1 MPRSV
6 PSILRRARRW
16 SNPTLTLTLTVTL
29 TLTLTPSLTLTIP
42 PNPNPIPSPTP
53 NQENLPL
60 VEAGAANLLAHI
72 RNVRNHGVSV
82 VVALNRFHTDTDAE
96 VALVKRLA
104 KEGGAYNAVDA

>member
-1 MPRSV
+1 MGFSV
-6 PSILRRARRW
+6 EAA
-16 SNPTLTLTLTVTL
+16 
-29 TLTLTPSLTLTIP
+29 TPNNT

-104 KEGGAYNAVDA
+104 KEGGAYDAVDT